1 MLAVTVSRPGG
12 PERLSLQKVPEPVP
26 GDGEVLIRVCAA
38 GVNRADL
45 LQREGNYPA
54 PAGVP
59 DWPGLECS
67 GTIEAIGGGVE
78 DLSAGDRVCALL
90 AGGGYGELA
99 VARSGQVLS
108 VSPDLDLESAAGLPE
123 ALATV
128 WSNLFMIAGLQSGET
143 VLIHGG
149 ASGIGTIAIQMAKAF
164 GAKVAVTAGDRQK
177 LDLCASLGAEVLIN
191 YRQADFVE
199 ELRAATK
206 DLGAD
211 VILDPVGGAYLDR
224 NIRSLARGGRIVLI
238 ANQSGEVGELRVGR
252 LMSKWGSIH
261 ASALRSRPE
270 SEKDQIL
277 SEVLE
282 NVWPLVLSGQ
292 IKPVIDS
299 RFSFADARLAHERM
313 ESGVHAGKILLIP

>member
-1 MLAVTVSRPGG
+1 H
-12 PERLSLQKVPEPVP
+12 
-26 GDGEVLIRVCAA
+26 
-38 GVNRADL
+38 
-45 LQREGNYPA
+45 QREGNYPA
-54 PAGVP
+54 SAGAP

-67 GTIEAIGGGVE
+67 GTIAAIGDGVQN
-78 DLSAGDRVCALL
+78 LSVGDRVCALL
-90 AGGGYGELA
+90 AGGGYAELA
-99 VARSGQVLS
+99 IARSGQVLS
-108 VSPDLDLESAAGLPE
+108 VSPDLDLASAAGLPE

-149 ASGIGTIAIQMAKAF
+149 ASGIGTIAIQLAKAF

-177 LDLCASLGAEVLIN
+177 LDLCARLGAEVLIN
-191 YRQADFVE
+191 YREADFVE
-199 ELRAATK
+199 ELTAATGGI
-206 DLGAD
+206 GAD

-238 ANQSGEVGELRVGR
+238 ANQSAEVGELHVGR

-270 SEKDQIL
+270 TEKDQIMG
-277 SEVLE
+277 EVRSK
-282 NVWPLVLSGQ
+282 VWPLVESGQ
-292 IKPVIDS
+292 IRPVIDS

-313 ESGVHAGKILLIP
+313 ESGAHAGKILLIP